1 MTTPCTATRGRRYL
15 TAAITLLLLVMTTA
29 TAAAEPQPGPTNL
42 TATTAVGADF
52 VVTVTG
58 TLVDTVGEAI
68 PDVIVNAQLSGAPTA
83 EVPTNSSGV
92 YSLSFTIP
100 EAQRGEEQQ
109 LIVAFAGVGGL
120 EASQVATTVGVASP
134 PVDSRLNAVL
144 TVSTAAPNVSAGG
157 LVIIEGVLVDQNQ
170 APVAA
175 ARIRVTV
182 DENESTDSLVM
193 TDDAGAFQTFAEIP
207 AERPAGEALL
217 AVTFAGNDNYK
228 ATTQEL
234 ALVVDRIPVASVAS
248 PEADPSEP
256 ADEVSASADASA
268 SSTPDEATQGGATTD
283 LENNGTLEWFYV
295 ALIVVG
301 GAAILTAAGLLFRG
315 MYWRR
320 SKRTARDAGSLDLLM
335 GEGEP
340 VDDGSLFFD
349 EDAPEGSESF
359 PLEGESD
366 GDTTEIPR
374 PRRGLD

>member
-1 MTTPCTATRGRRYL
+1 MTAPCSATRGRRYL
-15 TAAITLLLLVMTTA
+15 TAVITLLLLVMTTA
-29 TAAAEPQPGPTNL
+29 TAAAEPQPGPTSL
-42 TATTAVGADF
+42 TATTAIGDDF

-58 TLVDTVGEAI
+58 ALVDEGGEAI
-68 PDVIVNAQLSGAPTA
+68 PDATVSAQLSGAPTA
-83 EVPTNSSGV
+83 EAPTNSSGV

-100 EAQRGEEQQ
+100 EAQRSEEQQ
-109 LIVAFAGVGGL
+109 LIIAFAGVDGL

-144 TVSTAAPNVSAGG
+144 TVSTAASTVSAGG

-170 APVAA
+170 SPVPA

-182 DENESTDSLVM
+182 DESESTDSLVM

-207 AERPAGEALL
+207 AERPAGEAIL
-217 AVTFAGNDNYK
+217 AVTFAGNDDYK

-234 ALVVDRIPVASVAS
+234 ALVVDRIPVAGAAS
-248 PEADPSEP
+248 PEAELSEP
-256 ADEVSASADASA
+256 ADEVTASAGASA
-268 SSTPDEATQGGATTD
+268 SGTPDEATQGQGPVD

-301 GAAILTAAGLLFRG
+301 GATILTAAGLVFRG

-320 SKRTARDAGSLDLLM
+320 SKRSARDAGSLDLLM

-340 VDDGSLFFD
+340 EDDGSLFVG
-349 EDAPEGSESF
+349 EDAPDR
-359 PLEGESD
+359 PGEFSLD
-366 GDTTEIPR
+366 GGAAKDTTEIPR
-374 PRRGLD
+374 PRRVLD